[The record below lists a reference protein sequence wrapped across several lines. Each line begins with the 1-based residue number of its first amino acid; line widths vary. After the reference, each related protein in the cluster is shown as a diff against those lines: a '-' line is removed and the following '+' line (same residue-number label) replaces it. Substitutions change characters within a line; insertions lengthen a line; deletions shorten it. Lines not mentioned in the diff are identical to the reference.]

1 MQVATWT
8 GAIGSLS
15 ELIGPFRKSV
25 YKNQLDFYIPE
36 TNKSEHLKRCH
47 LSAKNNHMLMNETT
61 GEMDKCIER
70 YTLSK
75 QTQEEIENL
84 NKYVKIVN
92 S

>member
-1 MQVATWT
+1 
-8 GAIGSLS
+8 
-15 ELIGPFRKSV
+15 
-25 YKNQLDFYIPE
+25 
-36 TNKSEHLKRCH
+36 
-47 LSAKNNHMLMNETT
+47 MLMNETT